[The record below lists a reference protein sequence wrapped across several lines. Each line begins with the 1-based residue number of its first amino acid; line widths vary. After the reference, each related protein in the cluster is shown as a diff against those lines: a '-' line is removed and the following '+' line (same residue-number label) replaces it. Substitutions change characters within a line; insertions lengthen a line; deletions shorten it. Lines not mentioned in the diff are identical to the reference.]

1 MDICFRKTVA
11 GREELRAK
19 SHDLSRTAR
28 NLLFALD
35 ETKSAR
41 DWLTLV
47 RGATEDDLEVLALL
61 GLVEPHWPAA
71 GSPRA
76 APVRVEDPALRYPV
90 GSSPGGL
97 DLDLHTIIPLS
108 YEQLYERLNQLA
120 REHLGLMKGYRFA
133 LEVEKCADREA
144 METLAWRLVAQIREM
159 KGGAA
164 AQGMQRELGLSAL

>member
-41 DWLTLV
+41 DWLALV
-47 RGATEDDLEVLALL
+47 RGATEDDLEALALL
-61 GLVEPHWPAA
+61 GLIEPHWPSAA
-71 GSPRA
+71 YPRA
-76 APVRVEDPALRYPV
+76 SPARAEDPGLRPRGV
-90 GSSPGGL
+90 PDPG
-97 DLDLHTIIPLS
+97 DLDLHPLIPLS

-159 KGGAA
+159 KGAA
-164 AQGMQRELGLSAL
+164 LAQSLQRELGLSAQ